1 MKTIDELKEMV
12 NLTITTNGTKQIA
25 GADLRN
31 ALLEIIGTACA
42 GGATRSRMYVPPSV
56 FENGLPGLTEEQQAE
71 NAELYAAI
79 KDAHD
84 NGGAYPMVEMCANLN
99 SENVVY
105 SLNGDVICGQLEE
118 EGFAVLVVNQNL
130 GQMVLAEDGSVG
142 GLDTSSYSLSP
153 ARMSTL
159 NLAHN
164 GKGNDKSAD

>member
-12 NLTITTNGTKQIA
+12 NSTITTNGTKQIA

-42 GGATRSRMYVPPSV
+42 GGATRSRMYMPPSMLYD
-56 FENGLPGLTEEQQAE
+56 ELPGLTDEQQAE

-79 KDAHD
+79 KDAYD
-84 NGGAYPMVEMCANLN
+84 NGGAYPMVEMYAKLD
-99 SENVVY
+99 SENAVY
-105 SLNGDVICGQLEE
+105 SLNGDVLCAASDT
-118 EGFAVLVVNQNL
+118 EGFVVMVVNQNL
-130 GQMVLAEDGSVG
+130 GQMTLAEDGSVG
-142 GLDTSSYSLSP
+142 SLDTSSYSLSP
-153 ARMSTL
+153 ARMATL

>member
-12 NLTITTNGTKQIA
+12 NSTITTNGTKQIA

-42 GGATRSRMYVPPSV
+42 GGATRTRMYVPASMLDDR
-56 FENGLPGLTEEQQAE
+56 LPGLTDEQQAE
-71 NAELYAAI
+71 NAELYAAV

-84 NGGAYPMVEMCANLN
+84 NGGAYPMVEMYVYLS
-99 SENVVY
+99 SEAEGLVY

-130 GQMVLAEDGSVG
+130 GQMVLAEDGSVS
-142 GLDTSSYSLSP
+142 GLDTGSYSLSP

-164 GKGNDKSAD
+164 G

>member
-12 NLTITTNGTKQIA
+12 NSTITTNGTKQIA

-42 GGATRSRMYVPPSV
+42 GGGATRTRLY
-56 FENGLPGLTEEQQAE
+56 LPATVLDETAAGLTEEQQAE

-79 KDAHD
+79 KDAYD
-84 NGGAYPMVEMCANLN
+84 NGGAYPMVEMYVRCE
-99 SENVVY
+99 SIDVVY
-105 SLNGDVICGQLEE
+105 SMNGDVVCAVGDD
-118 EGFAVLVVNQNL
+118 GFVVLIMNQNL
-130 GQMVLAEDGSVG
+130 GEIMLFEDGSVG
-142 GLDTSSYSLSP
+142 SASDTGSYSLSP

-164 GKGNDKSAD
+164 G

>member
-12 NLTITTNGTKQIA
+12 NSTITTNGTKQIA

-42 GGATRSRMYVPPSV
+42 GGATRSRMYMPPSMLYD
-56 FENGLPGLTEEQQAE
+56 ELPGLTDEQQVE

-79 KDAHD
+79 KDAYD
-84 NGGAYPMVEMCANLN
+84 NGGAYPMVEMYVKLE
-99 SENVVY
+99 SENTVY
-105 SLNGDVICGQLEE
+105 SLNGDVLCAASDT
-118 EGFAVLVVNQNL
+118 EGFVVMVVNQNF
-130 GQMVLAEDGSVG
+130 GQMTLAEDGSVG
-142 GLDTSSYSLSP
+142 SLDTSSYSLSP
-153 ARMSTL
+153 AGMSTL

>member
-1 MKTIDELKEMV
+1 MKTIDELTEMV
-12 NLTITTNGTKQIA
+12 NSTITTNGTKQIA

-42 GGATRSRMYVPPSV
+42 GGAKRKRMYVPGSV
-56 FENGLPGLTEEQQAE
+56 LDSALSGLTDEQQAE

-79 KDAHD
+79 RDAHD
-84 NGGAYPMVEMCANLN
+84 NGGEYPMVEVYAKLE

-105 SLNGDVICGQLEE
+105 SMNGDVACGAD
-118 EGFAVLVVNQNL
+118 GDGDIMVLILNQNL
-130 GQMVLAEDGSVG
+130 GQMALAEDGSVSA
-142 GLDTSSYSLSP
+142 LDTGSYSLSP

-164 GKGNDKSAD
+164 G

>member
-12 NLTITTNGTKQIA
+12 NSTITTNGTKQIA

-56 FENGLPGLTEEQQAE
+56 FENGLPGLTDEQQAE
-71 NAELYAAI
+71 NAELYAAV
-79 KDAHD
+79 KDAYD
-84 NGGAYPMVEMCANLN
+84 NEGTYPMVEMYAKLD
-99 SENVVY
+99 SENAVY
-105 SLNGDVICGQLEE
+105 SLNGDVLCAASDT
-118 EGFAVLVVNQNL
+118 EGFVVLVANQNL
-130 GQMVLAEDGSVG
+130 GQMTLAEDGSVSA
-142 GLDTSSYSLSP
+142 LDMSSYSLSP

-164 GKGNDKSAD
+164 G

>member
-1 MKTIDELKEMV
+1 MKTIDELTEMV
-12 NLTITTNGTKQIA
+12 NSTITTNGTKQIA

-42 GGATRSRMYVPPSV
+42 GGAKRTRMYVPASALDS
-56 FENGLPGLTEEQQAE
+56 GLPGLTDEQQAE

-79 KDAHD
+79 KDAYD
-84 NGGAYPMVEMCANLN
+84 NGGEYPMVEAYATLE

-105 SLNGDVICGQLEE
+105 SLNGDVICMASDT
-118 EGFAVLVVNQNL
+118 EGFVVLVVNQNL
-130 GQMVLAEDGSVG
+130 GQMTLAEDGSVG
-142 GLDTSSYSLSP
+142 ILDTSSYSLSP

-164 GKGNDKSAD
+164 G

>member
-12 NLTITTNGTKQIA
+12 NSTITTNGTKQIA
-25 GADLRN
+25 GVDLRN

-42 GGATRSRMYVPPSV
+42 GGATRTRMYVPASMLDD
-56 FENGLPGLTEEQQAE
+56 GLPGLTDEQQAE
-71 NAELYAAI
+71 NAELYAAV
-79 KDAHD
+79 KDAYD
-84 NGGAYPMVEMCANLN
+84 NGGAYPMVEMYADLS
-99 SENVVY
+99 SEAEGAVY

-130 GQMVLAEDGSVG
+130 GQMVLAEDGSVS

-164 GKGNDKSAD
+164 G

>member
-12 NLTITTNGTKQIA
+12 NSTITTNGTKQIA

-42 GGATRSRMYVPPSV
+42 GGATRTRMHVPPSV

-71 NAELYAAI
+71 NAELYGAI

-84 NGGAYPMVEMCANLN
+84 NGGAYPMVEMCANLD

-105 SLNGDVICGQLEE
+105 SLNGDVLCVASDT
-118 EGFAVLVVNQNL
+118 EGFMVVVMNQNL
-130 GQMVLAEDGSVG
+130 GQMALAEDGSVSAP
-142 GLDTSSYSLSP
+142 DTSSYSLSP

-164 GKGNDKSAD
+164 G